1 MRKQQVKDQLKKGI
15 NATINMH
22 KDKSFKA
29 FLSEIEME
37 EAADQKMLFSGYD
50 TFRMG
55 QFYKLKKVYPVRHRT
70 VTEKKLVEIKG
81 HVTDKIKQ
89 LRLGGD

>member
-1 MRKQQVKDQLKKGI
+1 
-15 NATINMH
+15 MH

-37 EAADQKMLFSGYD
+37 EAADQKMLFRDYD
-50 TFRMG
+50 SFRLG
-55 QFYKLKKVYPVRHRT
+55 QYYKLKKIFPVRHRT
-70 VTEKKLVEIKG
+70 VTATKLVEIKG
-81 HVTDKIKQ
+81 QVTDKIKR